1 MARRPNICPPGILC
15 ITPSLIVLIAV
26 ILIGIAAFIYVA
38 YNERKVLVHVPMHH
52 AAMHH
57 APMHHAPM
65 HHAPMHQAPMHQV
78 SQPPISINVERGGD
92 DRYTRA
98 PKPLRNWMSPVDL
111 DGALP
116 TLVPPFNSGTMPV
129 IPTRGL
135 PEAYQ
140 SMGVV
145 TTSSGELLPLYGRRL
160 ASRSDRFNYY
170 TRTDTNNPIPL
181 PIRHKKRDCQD
192 DIGCEELFDG
202 DSIEIAPT
210 KQHGNVTIYRFNGP
224 TYIPGL
230 I

>member
-15 ITPSLIVLIAV
+15 ITPSLILLIAV
-26 ILIGIAAFIYVA
+26 ILIGIVAFIYIS
-38 YNERKVLVHVPMHH
+38 YNEKKIIVQRPLHH
-52 AAMHH
+52 SPHF
-57 APMHHAPM
+57 PS
-65 HHAPMHQAPMHQV
+65 QV
-78 SQPPISINVERGGD
+78 PISINVERGGD

-98 PKPLRNWMSPVDL
+98 PKPLRNWVTPVDL
-111 DGALP
+111 EGALP
-116 TLVPPFNSGTMPV
+116 SLVPFNSGTVPV
-129 IPTRGL
+129 VTSIPVVPTRGL

-140 SMGVV
+140 SMGIV

-202 DSIEIAPT
+202 DSVEIAPT
-210 KQHGNVTIYRFNGP
+210 KQNGSVTIYRFNGP

>member
-38 YNERKVLVHVPMHH
+38 YNERKVLVHV
-52 AAMHH
+52 
-57 APMHHAPM
+57 
-65 HHAPMHQAPMHQV
+65 PMHQAPMHQV